1 MEDTIAAIATAPG
14 EGGIGIVR
22 VSGEKSREILEKI
35 FTRVKKKYH
44 TQECKETCD
53 SKAKLFLPDAMDETI
68 GLTLTPRMM
77 HYGFIYDNWTGDL
90 IDEVMAVWFKAPYSY
105 TAEDVVEIQCHGSIV
120 SLRKIL
126 ALVLKNGARMAEPGE
141 FTKRAFLNG
150 RLDLSQAEA
159 VIDLI
164 KAKSDRTFDVALDQ
178 LEGKFSSKIKEIRA
192 LLVDVLVDITVNI
205 DYPDEDIEELTFEKL
220 LVNLKNIKKEIHQ
233 LLATSDTGRILRD
246 GLNIAIIGK
255 PNVGKS
261 SLMNALLK
269 ETRAIVT
276 SIPGTTRDTIEE
288 MISIRNI
295 PVRLTDTAGIRQTE
309 DVIEKIGIEK
319 SKESF
324 NKADLVIFMVDTSVP
339 LNEEDYEIIR
349 HLDGKKCILV
359 LNKTDLPQ
367 VVDKT
372 ELLSLLPDVEKIEAA
387 IAEDMGIEKIED
399 VIEKLVYGGKVSSQ
413 SGQLMVTNVRH
424 KALLEESENSL
435 EDAIQ
440 MAEMRQPLEFL
451 EIDVNSS
458 YEALGAIIGE
468 SVQEDIINEVFARFC
483 LGK

>member
-22 VSGEKSREILEKI
+22 VSGEKSREILEQI
-35 FTRVKKKYH
+35 FTRVKKKYYK
-44 TQECKETCD
+44 QECKETCD
-53 SKAKLFLPDAMDETI
+53 TKKNLFLPDATCETI
-68 GLTLTPRMM
+68 GLPFIPRMM

-90 IDEVMAVWFKAPYSY
+90 IDEVMAVWFKSPYSY

-178 LEGKFSSKIKEIRA
+178 LEGKFSAKIKEIRA

-205 DYPDEDIEELTFEKL
+205 DYPDEDIEQLTFEKL
-220 LVNLKNIKKEIHQ
+220 LSDLKKIKNEIHK
-233 LLATSDTGRILRD
+233 LLATADTGRILRD

-288 MISIRNI
+288 MLSIRNI

-324 NKADLVIFMVDTSVP
+324 NKADLVIFMVDSSVP
-339 LNEEDYEIIR
+339 LNEEDHEIIR
-349 HLDGKKCILV
+349 HLHGKKCVLV

-372 ELLSLLPDVEKIEAA
+372 ELFRLLPEAEKVEAA
-387 IAEDMGIEKIED
+387 IADDIGIERIED
-399 VIEKLVYGGKVSSQ
+399 VVEALVYGGKVSQ

-424 KALLEESENSL
+424 KALLEETEASL
-435 EDAIQ
+435 GDAIQ
-440 MAEMRQPLEFL
+440 MAEKMEPLEFL
-451 EIDVNSS
+451 EIDVNSA
-458 YEALGAIIGE
+458 YESLGAIIGE